1 MSKTVRIDL
10 ARDFSRFPFGR
21 SEKHS
26 PHNGE
31 KFRNEWLLPPLRA
44 GDRVEV
50 VLDGARG
57 LGPSFLE
64 EAFGGLVRAG
74 IAIGVL
80 RANLTIIS
88 ERDPSR
94 KVEIDRY
101 INEEALRGRT
111 T

>member
-21 SEKHS
+21 SIKHS

-31 KFRNEWLLPPLRA
+31 RFRDEWLLPPLRA
-44 GDRVEV
+44 GDHVEV

-64 EAFGGLVRAG
+64 EAFGGLLRAG
-74 IAIGVL
+74 ISLGVL
-80 RANLTIIS
+80 SSHLKIIS

-101 INEEALRGRT
+101 IQEEAARGQRD
-111 T
+111 